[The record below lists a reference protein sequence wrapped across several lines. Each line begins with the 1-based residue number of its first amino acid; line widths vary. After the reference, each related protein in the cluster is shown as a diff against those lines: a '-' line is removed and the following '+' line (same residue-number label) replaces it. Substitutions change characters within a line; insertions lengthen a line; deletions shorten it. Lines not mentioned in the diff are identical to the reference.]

1 MERVHLVDYPLS
13 EYLRF
18 EIEAAYR
25 YTEEAGG
32 RIYLLDRARCS
43 LELQEKAREDFWL
56 FDDAVVMVQEY
67 SESGRFL
74 RARVSEDAGTVARYQ
89 AIRREVLE
97 MVGEGGD
104 ERNI

>member
-1 MERVHLVDYPLS
+1 MARVHLVDYPLS

-25 YTEEAGG
+25 YTEEAGE

-43 LELQEKAREDFWL
+43 LELQEKAGEDFWL

-74 RARVSEDAGTVARYQ
+74 RARVSEDRETVARYQ